1 MTGAN
6 DPKLLV
12 VYYTQS
18 LMLCA
23 TSAVFLFCAFIF
35 ISGHLLKRIVVSVLL
50 GCILLS
56 PLVIVWPINVL
67 TEALGVPTILL
78 FACACLADDS
88 GRRWSPIL
96 IAIVCCLLVLVR
108 DAMIIFVCIF
118 GALLLA
124 NILFVKI
131 NWTPPRMIGMVLVLL
146 ALGLGMAKALVV
158 TTASSTPAPRRTSA
172 SSWQTSSSIKS
183 CPIREHRQFFVE
195 RGLPISSTVM
205 ERSGKPAWVDNDWFY
220 PDSALSDRPD
230 FIAYRNWVATKGTR
244 TYLTFLL
251 AHPWYLLRSIVYN
264 PSVPDERSR
273 DAGYQ
278 FSITAELLS
287 RPYRGYS

>member
-1 MTGAN
+1 MQHEPFTLLRFVEFGLYPLFLSQFDLGVRDWLFGGN
-6 DPKLLV
+6 DPKLLA

-18 LMLCA
+18 LILCA

-67 TEALGVPTILL
+67 TEALALPTILL

-131 NWTPPRMIGMVLVLL
+131 NWTAPRMIGMVLVLL
-146 ALGLGMAKALVV
+146 AIGLGVAKAWLVR
-158 TTASSTPAPRRTSA
+158 AAARRTSA
-172 SSWQTSSSIKS
+172 SSWQTSSSSES
-183 CPIREHRQFFVE
+183 CPIRNADSSLSNGGSQF
-195 RGLPISSTVM
+195 LQ
-205 ERSGKPAWVDNDWFY
+205 
-220 PDSALSDRPD
+220 L
-230 FIAYRNWVATKGTR
+230 
-244 TYLTFLL
+244 
-251 AHPWYLLRSIVYN
+251 
-264 PSVPDERSR
+264 
-273 DAGYQ
+273 
-278 FSITAELLS
+278 
-287 RPYRGYS
+287 